1 MSEQNAIQVAVDKTA
16 VSKELLNSVVSQLL
30 PALESALSATIVNSI
45 SLQLTTL
52 ANSPTI
58 SKKDF
63 AAINGISSA
72 VLEKWIANGVVLLAP
87 TPTTTIT
94 ITQQRKNRKT
104 GQMQTFVMERH
115 GNALIN
121 LEAWRQKNRQQA
133 IKCRYIKP

>member
-1 MSEQNAIQVAVDKTA
+1 MSQKNAIQVPNIKTK
-16 VSKELLNSVVSQLL
+16 VSTELLNAIVSQLL
-30 PALESALSATIVNSI
+30 PTLESALSATIVNSI

-52 ANSPTI
+52 ATSPTI

-87 TPTTTIT
+87 TPTTT

>member
-1 MSEQNAIQVAVDKTA
+1 MSDQNAIPATVDKTV

-72 VLEKWIANGVVLLAP
+72 VLEKWIANGVVLFAP
-87 TPTTTIT
+87 TPTTK

-104 GQMQTFVMERH
+104 GQMQTFVMERR

-133 IKCRYIKP
+133 IKCRYINR

>member
-1 MSEQNAIQVAVDKTA
+1 MSRRNAISTKLKKRAA
-16 VSKELLNSVVSQLL
+16 SKQFIGSLISQLL
-30 PALESALSATIVNSI
+30 PALESAISATIVNTV

-52 ANSPTI
+52 ATSPTI

-63 AAINGISSA
+63 ASINGISGA

-87 TPTTTIT
+87 TPSSTV
-94 ITQQRKNRKT
+94 TQNRISRET
-104 GQMQTFVMERH
+104 GQKQTIVMERH

-121 LEAWRQKNRQQA
+121 LEAWREKNRQQA

>member
-1 MSEQNAIQVAVDKTA
+1 MSHQNAIQEEVDNKA
-16 VSKELLNSVVSQLL
+16 ISEAFVGSVIAKVL
-30 PALESALSATIVNSI
+30 PALESALTATIVNSL

-63 AAINGISSA
+63 AAINGISAS

-87 TPTTTIT
+87 TPSSTVK
-94 ITQQRKNRKT
+94 QNRLCKKT
-104 GQMQTFVMERH
+104 GQMQTVVMEKH

-121 LEAWRQKNRQQA
+121 LEAWREKNRQQA
-133 IKCRYIKP
+133 IKCRYIKR

>member
-1 MSEQNAIQVAVDKTA
+1 MPHKNAIETKRV
-16 VSKELLNSVVSQLL
+16 ENVVSRGMLDSVLNQIL

-52 ANSPTI
+52 ATSPTI

-87 TPTTTIT
+87 TPSTT

-104 GQMQTFVMERH
+104 GQMQTVVMERH

-121 LEAWRQKNRQQA
+121 LEAWREKNRQQA
-133 IKCRYIKP
+133 IKCRYINR

>member
-1 MSEQNAIQVAVDKTA
+1 MPHKNAIETKHDKNL
-16 VSKELLNSVVSQLL
+16 VSMGLLDSVIDQLL
-30 PALESALSATIVNSI
+30 PALEAALSATIVNSI

-87 TPTTTIT
+87 TPSTT

-104 GQMQTFVMERH
+104 GQMQTVVMERH
-115 GNALIN
+115 GYALIN
-121 LEAWRQKNRQQA
+121 LEAWREKNRQQA
-133 IKCRYIKP
+133 LKCRYINR

>member
-1 MSEQNAIQVAVDKTA
+1 MSQQNAIQARTENA
-16 VSKELLNSVVSQLL
+16 SVSKELLNAVVSQLL

-94 ITQQRKNRKT
+94 QQRKNRKT

>member
-1 MSEQNAIQVAVDKTA
+1 MSQQNAIKSKLDKTTA
-16 VSKELLNSVVSQLL
+16 SKALIASVISQLL
-30 PALESALSATIVNSI
+30 PALELSLSATVVNTI

-52 ANSPTI
+52 ATSPTI

-63 AAINGISSA
+63 ASINGISAA

-87 TPTTTIT
+87 TPSSTV
-94 ITQQRKNRKT
+94 TQKRKCIKT
-104 GQMQTFVMERH
+104 GQMQTIVMERH

-121 LEAWRQKNRQQA
+121 LEAWREKNRQQA

>member
-1 MSEQNAIQVAVDKTA
+1 MSDQNAIQATIDKKA
-16 VSKELLNSVVSQLL
+16 VSKELLNSVGSQLL

-72 VLEKWIANGVVLLAP
+72 VLEKWIANGVVLLTP
-87 TPTTTIT
+87 TPSTT

-104 GQMQTFVMERH
+104 GQMQTVVMERH

-121 LEAWRQKNRQQA
+121 L
-133 IKCRYIKP
+133 

>member
-1 MSEQNAIQVAVDKTA
+1 MSHQNAIHAPADKKV
-16 VSKELLNSVVSQLL
+16 VSKELLSSVVSELL
-30 PALESALSATIVNSI
+30 PALESVVSKTIVNSI
-45 SLQLTTL
+45 SLQMTTL

-58 SKKDF
+58 SKKEF

-87 TPTTTIT
+87 TPTTT

>member
-1 MSEQNAIQVAVDKTA
+1 MPHKNAIETKRVENV
-16 VSKELLNSVVSQLL
+16 VSKGVLDSVLNQIL

-87 TPTTTIT
+87 TPSTT

-104 GQMQTFVMERH
+104 GQMQTVVMERH

-121 LEAWRQKNRQQA
+121 LEAWREKNRQQA
-133 IKCRYIKP
+133 IKCRYINR

>member
-1 MSEQNAIQVAVDKTA
+1 MSEQNAIQAPVDKTI

-52 ANSPTI
+52 ATSPTI

-63 AAINGISSA
+63 AAINGISASL
-72 VLEKWIANGVVLLAP
+72 LEKWIANGVVLLAP
-87 TPTTTIT
+87 TPSSTV
-94 ITQQRKNRKT
+94 TQKRKCSKT
-104 GQMQTFVMERH
+104 GQTQTIVMERH

-121 LEAWRQKNRQQA
+121 LEAWREKNRQQA
-133 IKCRYIKP
+133 IKCRYINR

>member
-1 MSEQNAIQVAVDKTA
+1 MSHQNAIHAPADKKV
-16 VSKELLNSVVSQLL
+16 VSKELLSSVVSELL
-30 PALESALSATIVNSI
+30 PALESVVSKTIVNSI

-94 ITQQRKNRKT
+94 QQRKNRKT

>member
-1 MSEQNAIQVAVDKTA
+1 MSQQNAIQVPTDKTPL
-16 VSKELLNSVVSQLL
+16 SKELLNSVVSQLL

-52 ANSPTI
+52 TNSPTI

-87 TPTTTIT
+87 TPSTT

-104 GQMQTFVMERH
+104 GQMQTVVMERH

-121 LEAWRQKNRQQA
+121 LEAWREKNRQQA
-133 IKCRYIKP
+133 IKCRYINR